1 MKILRR
7 QGLEE
12 MKDCTK
18 NTMIEENE
26 RLNKVKIAKKQKV
39 RKDAN
44 DVAQQE
50 FCKIDCKA
58 FIIIFC
64 IDKIGS

>member
-1 MKILRR
+1 
-7 QGLEE
+7 
-12 MKDCTK
+12 
-18 NTMIEENE
+18 MIEENE

-50 FCKIDCKA
+50 FCKIDCKG
-58 FIIIFC
+58 FIVIFC
-64 IDKIGS
+64 IDKIGG